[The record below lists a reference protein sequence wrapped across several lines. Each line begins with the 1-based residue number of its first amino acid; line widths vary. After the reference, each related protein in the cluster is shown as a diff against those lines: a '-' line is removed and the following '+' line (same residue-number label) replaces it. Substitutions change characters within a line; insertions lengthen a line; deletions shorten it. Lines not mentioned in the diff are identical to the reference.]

1 MMGGGGRGPAAGP
14 RLRPPLLVAG
24 RGLAA
29 RARPAPLPA
38 GPVHPR
44 RRLPSAGRRLR
55 GRGGHAPRSCHLRLA
70 LGLADPSRP
79 LRLSRRRNGTTVSV
93 PAGSDPAGRIGWQ
106 LSVKRTRYKPQ
117 RRESSSK
124 SFIVLLNCFCFL
136 MGSVNSGQNVSDSRF
151 SESMLKI
158 SCADIVLSAALPP
171 AALSSTSERC
181 SNSDRFLT
189 SSLRK
194 PNYYPAKRHCQLP
207 TDSVR
212 RES

>member
-1 MMGGGGRGPAAGP
+1 M
-14 RLRPPLLVAG
+14 
-24 RGLAA
+24 
-29 RARPAPLPA
+29 RPAPLPA

-93 PAGSDPAGRIGWQ
+93 PAGSDPAGRVGWQ

-117 RRESSSK
+117 RRESRSK

-136 MGSVNSGQNVSDSRF
+136 MAQHGGQAAPRF
-151 SESMLKI
+151 LRVLRRPLDTLI
-158 SCADIVLSAALPP
+158 RVLSLRVP
-171 AALSSTSERC
+171 AATAAGIVRGPVAWPVICHPALNPSRTPAQANIYPNFFC
-181 SNSDRFLT
+181 SHLAIAT
-189 SSLRK
+189 VPRK
-194 PNYYPAKRHCQLP
+194 LEIVPSQGI
-207 TDSVR
+207 V
-212 RES
+212 